1 MTLSWARSFPG
12 AADWAEKGARVRV
25 GAGAGACAGAGA
37 GGEVAM
43 GIEAMAGKEKRS

>member
-25 GAGAGACAGAGA
+25 RAGAGTGAGA

>member
-1 MTLSWARSFPG
+1 MTPSWARSFPG

-25 GAGAGACAGAGA
+25 GAGAGAGAGA